1 MRGAVRACAVV
12 VMLLGGCGEPTPS
25 LVDAGQDAGALVP
38 DGGAAVDAGPPDA
51 SWEVTDAGPSDAGLD
66 CGPHGEAHFDHCH
79 CHAGYVE
86 EGGRCVPIDECA
98 GDDPLE
104 PDDRFRDA
112 VPWEG
117 SPWERWLCPGD
128 RDHATVTLAAGDE
141 LTVLASFEHDEV
153 DVDLAIWIPGADP
166 RFDDSAARSTGT
178 DDEERLIYR
187 ARHDGAHLVRIHSFD
202 EGAQGAYRL
211 ELVVE
216 AGE

>member
-1 MRGAVRACAVV
+1 VVATLLAGCDGAS
-12 VMLLGGCGEPTPS
+12 PS
-25 LVDAGQDAGALVP
+25 VVDAGADGGPLSPDAGAV
-38 DGGAAVDAGPPDA
+38 VDAGRPDA
-51 SWEVTDAGPSDAGLD
+51 SPEPADAGPSDAGLD

-79 CHAGYVE
+79 CHPGYVAE
-86 EGGRCVPIDECA
+86 DGRCVPIDECA

-104 PDDRFRDA
+104 PDDRFREA

-117 SPWERWLCPGD
+117 SPWARWLCPGD
-128 RDHATVTLAAGDE
+128 RDHATVALTAGDE
-141 LTVLASFEHDEV
+141 LTVLASSEHDEV

-178 DDEERLIYR
+178 DDEARLTYR
-187 ARHDGAHLVRIHSFD
+187 ARHDGAHLVRIYSLD
-202 EGAQGAYRL
+202 PGAQGAYRL